1 MEILILKLMI
11 NKNNSPE
18 NKCGKRK
25 KNLEESRESKCA
37 AENTWFKLKTGF
49 ILRLYYQ
56 SD

>member
-11 NKNNSPE
+11 NKNKSSE
-18 NKCGKRK
+18 NKYGKRK